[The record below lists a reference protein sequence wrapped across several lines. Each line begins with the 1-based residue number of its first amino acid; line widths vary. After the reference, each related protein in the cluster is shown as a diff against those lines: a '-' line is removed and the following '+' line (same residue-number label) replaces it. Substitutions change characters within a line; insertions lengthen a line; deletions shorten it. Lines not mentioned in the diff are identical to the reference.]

1 VSKRRFTP
9 FPADGSRTLCD
20 ETQISE
26 STHGADDGDC
36 AVSFENLYISI
47 FILAVVIGSY
57 DALVRG

>member
-1 VSKRRFTP
+1 MKRKFL
-9 FPADGSRTLCD
+9 G
-20 ETQISE
+20 
-26 STHGADDGDC
+26 THGADDGDC